1 MDDQVW
7 TFSRGEEHLEIRRS
21 PTTDGVLLGVV
32 GDGAPRSYFFA
43 ELEKLERFQADFE
56 KFLVGTGWT
65 FVAFSPE
72 HRTGHERRHFSR
84 LLTDRR
90 RWWTDGVSTR
100 LERDQ
105 DKQEH
110 RPRATSSRQN

>member
-7 TFSRGEEHLEIRRS
+7 TFSRGDEHLELRRS

-56 KFLVGTGWT
+56 KFLIGTGWT

-72 HRTGHERRHFSR
+72 RRVGHERRHFSR

-90 RWWTDGVSTR
+90 RWWTDGVPAPI
-100 LERDQ
+100 EREHGE
-105 DKQEH
+105 QEH
-110 RPRATSSRQN
+110 RTRSVGRRQN